1 MLDLVLALLDLEK
14 FLIKYVLEG
23 ALKLRY
29 SSLVPQEEAK

>member
-14 FLIKYVLEG
+14 LRIKFVLEG

-29 SSLVPQEEAK
+29 S